1 MEGRILKAEK
11 RTEHGKVAA
20 KRMRNAG
27 VIPAVMYDGKGVP
40 VSLAVNER
48 DFMKLF
54 KNVTESTIVKLEI
67 GSEDYEVFI
76 KDYQHNIVTDRIQ
89 HVDFYEVER
98 GKTLRTNVHIKLQ
111 GSPEGVRHG
120 GILESGITELEV
132 ECLPKDLPPRIILDV
147 SKLDV
152 NESLHVRDIKLSDEV
167 TILTDLDL
175 TVAAIKFAA
184 SEVTPSESE
193 EGEIEGEAAPEQP
206 ALVGEEEKTEE

>member
-1 MEGRILKAEK
+1 MEERILKAEK

-27 VIPAVMYDGKGVP
+27 IIPAVMYDGKGVP
-40 VSLAVNER
+40 VSLSVNER
-48 DFMKLF
+48 EFMKLF
-54 KNVTESTIVKLEI
+54 RNVTESTIVKLVI
-67 GSEDYEVFI
+67 GDDDYEVFI

-98 GKTLRTNVHIKLQ
+98 GKTLRTKVSIRLE

-132 ECLPKDLPPRIILDV
+132 ECLPKDLPPRIIVDV

-152 NESLHVRDIKLSDEV
+152 NESLHVKDIGLSDAV

-175 TVAAIKFAA
+175 TVAAIKFASSEAPA
-184 SEVTPSESE
+184 SEGEDGEDSASE
-193 EGEIEGEAAPEQP
+193 P
-206 ALVGEEEKTEE
+206 ALVGAEAKTEE

>member
-1 MEGRILKAEK
+1 MEERTLKAEK
-11 RTEHGKVAA
+11 RTEHGKVAV
-20 KRMRNAG
+20 KKMRSAG
-27 VIPAVMYDGKGVP
+27 IIPAVMYDGKGVP

-54 KNVTESTIVKLEI
+54 KIVTESTIVKLLI
-67 GSEDYEVFI
+67 DGEDYEVFI

-98 GKTLRTNVHIKLQ
+98 GKALRTKVSIRLE

-132 ECLPKDLPPRIILDV
+132 ECLPKDLPPRIIVDV

-152 NESLHVRDIKLSDEV
+152 NESLHVKDIALSDAV
-167 TILTDLDL
+167 TVLTDLDL
-175 TVAAIKFAA
+175 TVAAIKFAS
-184 SEVTPSESE
+184 SEAPSSGE
-193 EGEIEGEAAPEQP
+193 EDGEDAPTEP
-206 ALVGEEEKTEE
+206 ALVGEEEKSE